1 MKVDKKGE
9 TSVKPRLQCALAGWR
24 ETQQGWFL
32 SQLQLYLSAKKCLNE
47 ELNPDFDVREKQYL
61 EWTTWLESFLAS
73 PPFHS
78 ANSVS
83 QDAED
88 MLISRLTEDE
98 LLFVEYFG
106 LHSRYTVLSQLHGEW
121 R

>member
-1 MKVDKKGE
+1 M
-9 TSVKPRLQCALAGWR
+9 
-24 ETQQGWFL
+24 FL
-32 SQLQLYLSAKKCLNE
+32 IE
-47 ELNPDFDVREKQYL
+47 ELNPGFDGKEEQYL
-61 EWTTWLESFLAS
+61 EWTTWLESFLAA

-88 MLISRLTEDE
+88 ILISRLTEDE
-98 LLFVEYFG
+98 LLFVECFG
-106 LHSRYTVLSQLHGEW
+106 LHFRLTVLSQ

>member
-1 MKVDKKGE
+1 MRSK
-9 TSVKPRLQCALAGWR
+9 T
-24 ETQQGWFL
+24 
-32 SQLQLYLSAKKCLNE
+32 
-47 ELNPDFDVREKQYL
+47 DFVVIEKQYL
-61 EWTTWLESFLAS
+61 EWTTWLESFVAA

-88 MLISRLTEDE
+88 MLISRLTGDE
-98 LLFVEYFG
+98 LLFIEYFG
-106 LHSRYTVLSQLHGEW
+106 LHSRFTVLSQ

>member
-1 MKVDKKGE
+1 MPKK
-9 TSVKPRLQCALAGWR
+9 L
-24 ETQQGWFL
+24 
-32 SQLQLYLSAKKCLNE
+32 LNE
-47 ELNPDFDVREKQYL
+47 EQNPDFDGREKQYL

-88 MLISRLTEDE
+88 ILIPRLTEDE
-98 LLFVEYFG
+98 LILSNILVSTPGILFC
-106 LHSRYTVLSQLHGEW
+106 HNGEW